1 MAEDTPFVRGAA
13 RLSRR
18 IATIRENL
26 ALPKLTQ
33 EIGAL
38 LLRRTLQRFD
48 RQVTPDNVPWPDLK
62 EATTAAK
69 RRLGY
74 GKGAIL
80 VRTGDLRNSI
90 KLIRGG
96 EGATYTTTGAGVRIG
111 IADSEIAEYGKAH
124 NLGLGGMPVRRF
136 LGVGRLDIKAIDS
149 LMRRKAK
156 KLEAIV

>member
-80 VRTGDLRNSI
+80 VRTGTFAIRSSSFAAVRVLHTLLLARGCGSASLIARSPSMVRPITSDL
-90 KLIRGG
+90 
-96 EGATYTTTGAGVRIG
+96 
-111 IADSEIAEYGKAH
+111 AECQC
-124 NLGLGGMPVRRF
+124 
-136 LGVGRLDIKAIDS
+136 VGS
-149 LMRRKAK
+149 S
-156 KLEAIV
+156 V